1 MKTIATSLLSIVLLA
16 AAASAQNAS
25 PTFYAES
32 IKKGPT
38 HIAEDKFEIKLDPN
52 NALYKQQLRDSSGN
66 ERYELTITPKIPLGE
81 GTNKILS
88 WQVSL
93 VDPRHNIYG
102 NLLQFDRELS
112 EDPKD
117 NLYWLNPRANAPV
130 AIRARRI
137 IKVDSFYVV
146 VQVKDFRFS
155 PPYSPY
161 LDLMI
166 VQMELT
172 NRDPRTPTP

>member
-1 MKTIATSLLSIVLLA
+1 MKTKAVSLCFIALLA

-25 PTFYAES
+25 PTLYAES

-38 HIAEDKFEIKLDPN
+38 HISEDKFEIKLDAN
-52 NALYKQQLRDSSGN
+52 NPIYKQVLRDSNGA
-66 ERYELTITPKIPLGE
+66 ERYELTITPRIGE
-81 GTNKILS
+81 GEGNNKISS
-88 WQVSL
+88 WEVSL

-117 NLYWLNPRANAPV
+117 NLYWLNPRPNAPV
-130 AIRARRI
+130 PIRARRI

-146 VQVKDFRFS
+146 LQVRDFHFS

-161 LDLMI
+161 MDWMT

-172 NRDPRTPTP
+172 NHDARVVTP